1 MVDEFRSHMTASAT
15 PQQPEV
21 PIDGKVST
29 LGKTAIPNDIAMS
42 QQVAEVADSKQEW
55 EICDIISKE
64 DVDGVVHYLVQWEA
78 TLVPKYELGKAKA
91 LVEKFEARLRAQAR
105 QRNGKRRNR
114 VVDPG
119 SMCKASYCQGQLDM
133 EKLQRSF
140 MCKVHS
146 SGI

>member
-78 TLVPKYELGKAKA
+78 TLVPKYELGKCSEPFIIIAIDQWFELSANA
-91 LVEKFEARLRAQAR
+91 LAAL
-105 QRNGKRRNR
+105 
-114 VVDPG
+114 P
-119 SMCKASYCQGQLDM
+119 S
-133 EKLQRSF
+133 
-140 MCKVHS
+140 
-146 SGI
+146 